1 MIKIYNLILY
11 KFSTDLIELG
21 FETLGDQE
29 IDFSVNVK
37 NAEQILEQVQ
47 LKQDI
52 MAIVSLLGSNGGN
65 QDLSNLLIQPEE
77 EDPNSSN
84 ALFESSRSQR
94 VLDRIKRYS
103 EVINFINSPSTVI
116 NENDPILDNTL
127 PIVEVNVGIGESIV
141 RALEEKLAEDKSLN
155 RSFQPRS
162 LSSQLE
168 KFNFELPP
176 QDQSSESRVS
186 TPIVA
191 DAPNITDQELQLVA
205 ETTEA
210 TNNIINETITKM
222 LTELGDD
229 ASDEGPI
236 QLISAENDSGVP
248 DQENEKINE
257 RFVFSNA
264 LSSAQKLRQVEDIRA
279 IFEILGIGS

>member
-1 MIKIYNLILY
+1 MR
-11 KFSTDLIELG
+11 
-21 FETLGDQE
+21 
-29 IDFSVNVK
+29 
-37 NAEQILEQVQ
+37 QVQ
-47 LKQDI
+47 LQQDI
-52 MAIVSLLGSNGGN
+52 MAILSLLGSNGGN

-77 EDPNSSN
+77 EDPNSSS
-84 ALFESSRSQR
+84 ALFASSRSQR

-103 EVINFINSPSTVI
+103 EVINIINSPSTVT

-127 PIVEVNVGIGESIV
+127 PIVEVNVGIGESIA

-162 LSSQLE
+162 LSTQLE

-176 QDQSSESRVS
+176 QDQSSDPRAS
-186 TPIVA
+186 TPIIA

-222 LTELGDD
+222 LTELGDNP
-229 ASDEGPI
+229 SDEGSI
-236 QLISAENDSGVP
+236 QLISAENDSGVS
-248 DQENEKINE
+248 DQENEEINE
-257 RFVFSNA
+257 PFVFSNA